1 MAQTLLIIYSFYKKD
16 TFEHGFQTRSG
27 PRSEFRVLT
36 GSLGRPGQFF
46 F

>member
-16 TFEHGFQTRSG
+16 TFEHGFQTRSDL
-27 PRSEFRVLT
+27 RSEFRVLT
-36 GSLGRPGQFF
+36 GSPSHPGQFF